1 MRDWG
6 LLEIMVQVM
15 IGIKT
20 GTIGDNDTTSSRYI
34 SRTNGRDYGTMV
46 QLVVGILVE
55 LMVGTIGQ

>member
-1 MRDWG
+1 
-6 LLEIMVQVM
+6 M

-55 LMVGTIGQ
+55 LMVGSIGQWYN